1 MKRHGIT
8 KSLLENDELRH
19 VFAVSY
25 RTYRHSI
32 CLGGDLYCAELWN
45 LVGKSDLEKYPVCQ
59 YIPGNVIRI
68 DSWIVDFDGE
78 PDMKEIEDYFE
89 TVVGGAVVPIVHS
102 MQTPSQCVTYAKSH
116 RCILGRGTAKADE
129 VLAIWSQHYGLT

>member
-1 MKRHGIT
+1 MVRTVLWRQSTFMGESLTETTSYRSEITKIFRATMKRHGIT

-45 LVGKSDLEKYPVCQ
+45 LVGKSDLEKS
-59 YIPGNVIRI
+59 
-68 DSWIVDFDGE
+68 D
-78 PDMKEIEDYFE
+78 
-89 TVVGGAVVPIVHS
+89 
-102 MQTPSQCVTYAKSH
+102 
-116 RCILGRGTAKADE
+116 
-129 VLAIWSQHYGLT
+129 